1 MTPGNSEMNTLL
13 QMTDMF
19 LKKIRTQSKENSQ

>member
-1 MTPGNSEMNTLL
+1 MTTDSEMNSLL